1 MQEVKAA
8 SLIFAAGY
16 GSRMK
21 GFSGNKMLLP
31 LIPGSNPFEGEHPM
45 ISEII
50 RSLPR
55 GPKALVVHHGKDE
68 VMRVTRDLGVSYY
81 DQPVLNGTGGALTAA
96 QGFLEQTDREHL
108 IITMGDTPF
117 VKQATYH
124 NLITQLGAQDLVVL
138 GFKPVD
144 KAQYGILEI
153 EGGRVKRITEWRYWR
168 EYPLERQ
175 MRFEVCNS
183 GIYAARRSA
192 LLRYLRELERRPH
205 RVEKERDGGTQV
217 VEEYFITDLVELM
230 DNDGLTVG
238 FSCVDEE
245 TEVMGIDTLEDLL
258 LAQRIFAER
267 DRQTKRL

>member
-1 MQEVKAA
+1 MMQEVKAA

-21 GFSGNKMLLP
+21 GFSGNKTLLP
-31 LIPGSNPFEGEHPM
+31 LVPRSNPFEGEHPM

-50 RSLPR
+50 RSLPG

-68 VMRVTRDLGVSYY
+68 VMRVTRDLGVLYY
-81 DQPVLNGTGGALTAA
+81 DQPVLNGTGGALIAA
-96 QGFLEQTDREHL
+96 KGFLEQTDREHL

-117 VKQATYH
+117 VKRATYH
-124 NLITQLGAQDLVVL
+124 NLITQLGGQDLVVL

-153 EGGRVKRITEWRYWR
+153 EGPRVKRITEWRYWR
-168 EYPLERQ
+168 QYPPERQ

-205 RVEKERDGGTQV
+205 QVEKDRDGRMRI

-230 DNDGLTVG
+230 DSDGLTVG
-238 FSCVDEE
+238 FGCVDEE
-245 TEVMGIDTLEDLL
+245 AEVMGIDTLENLL
-258 LAQRIFAER
+258 LAQSIFAER
-267 DRQTKRL
+267 KR